1 MRSISSGVFVAV
13 DAAGAA
19 IETAIKGEG
28 VDPSTFLI
36 RMALKM
42 NIVGVGKFV
51 IDLGKDISMGFRKG
65 KMKRI
70 RSKVMMERVFLLGAK
85 VYILKNNVW
94 EEAQNVDKALDSLSQ
109 SADKAISV
117 VCNNWKS
124 VIEDFPDTNKRLTE
138 LRQCYGDI
146 NTTMNLYL

>member
-1 MRSISSGVFVAV
+1 
-13 DAAGAA
+13 
-19 IETAIKGEG
+19 
-28 VDPSTFLI
+28 
-36 RMALKM
+36 M

-85 VYILKNNVW
+85 VYILKNNIW
-94 EEAQNVDKALDSLSQ
+94 EEAQNVDKALDYLSQ
-109 SADKAISV
+109 SADKTISV

-124 VIEDFPDTNKRLTE
+124 VIEDFPDTNRKLIE
-138 LRQCYGDI
+138 LRKRDSEI
-146 NTTMNLYL
+146 NNTLKQYL